1 MNLNKN
7 FLKIIFLCLF
17 WNISLSNQSQNSYN
31 KNNKRKNEDSV
42 SEYKPMKVLIDTSII
57 EKNLYGVSLVPNEDV
72 ILALSN
78 CSEIIS
84 KLLSINNTNTKKN
97 SIYFNFNENQY
108 PVINNSKLVVNG
120 ILNNSDYDLI
130 IIANLTFNIKKTNIT
145 ILCRDNQTN
154 RPTLGILS
162 LADLTPFTG
171 IDYLKTINFQYIIFH
186 YLIHLLGF
194 SYNNFNFFYKNKEK
208 INQTLKTNIIDTP
221 KVLEIA
227 KKYFNCSNITGIP
240 IENLKRT
247 NDLEFCTEV
256 HWDARLLLGDIMNSY
271 NYNYKSDQVIS
282 EFTLALL
289 EDSGWYRVSN
299 YYTGGLMRFG
309 KHKGCNFFYNKCSS
323 EFKNEF
329 GESETNT
336 NNFGSCSSGRQSRTF
351 SYLSV
356 DEVDNCII
364 NDFSIDKNDNPL
376 IGHCKYKIDYDYTY
390 DNYYFFSNERKEVS
404 SVLFENLS
412 DNSFCVLVS
421 IKPSKTSTYN
431 NLLDKIQPICYQM
444 FCSDTT
450 LTIKIKDQYIACPR
464 EGGKVN
470 ITGGF
475 TGNIYCPDYNLIC
488 ASTILCNDM
497 FDCIMNNSYIKES
510 SYIYD
515 YEIKT
520 SQIKSELINDPI
532 LKGYEDTDYGKCRKN
547 CSQCYENGTCIECRD
562 NYYLV
567 GTFFGENRSKIK
579 CLKINISSGY
589 FIYEDIYYSCLSN
602 CDICTN
608 DTLCTKC
615 KSGFY
620 FIGENRTYCDTGK
633 NLNKY
638 YTNDNGISYYP
649 CDTHF
654 NNCDLCTSQDVCTKC
669 KDNYYFIGENK
680 DKCESLPDKTNY
692 FTEDGGIS
700 YLLCSNYLPNCQSC
714 NTRNYC
720 TKCAQ
725 NYYMI
730 GDNRTICLNNVI
742 NNFSEYYI
750 EDSKGPVYYPCD
762 SHFDNCLTCEN
773 KETCTQCK
781 NGFIFLRG
789 ERKEC
794 FTFEKDKTYIE
805 DGKYYPCFD
814 AFPYCDK
821 CSGKS
826 LCYECFEN
834 YYFTLDE
841 NDKKICDDISINKYY
856 ERNDGVYILCSKAIN
871 NCDECQNENI
881 CKNCI
886 RNYYFL
892 GNYRD
897 NCRNDLD
904 LRKYYSED
912 NNISYFPCNEAMP
925 QCDFCNNKTVC
936 EKCND
941 NYYLYKENKNNCIE
955 LDDIEK
961 YYQKGNS
968 YYPCNEAIP
977 NCFKCSNEEN
987 CYECENNLKLILGQ
1001 QNICYEEYI
1010 LSGNNSLIRKNDT
1023 FYMKCSEAINHC
1035 DICKN
1040 DNNEIICTKCEKDY
1054 IFLNENKTQCIDIS
1068 DLTPS
1073 DEYIKINDTNYYSCG
1088 YKGVKNCKKCKNLT
1102 SCDLCLNDYA
1112 FVDLNYSF
1120 CHNKSEMQR
1129 GFYHDFNEF
1138 MYFHCIKNC
1147 DICINGKECIQC
1159 KTNFS
1164 SFKDNSYCGI
1174 CELNISYIYNN
1185 NLTEDLIYELVK
1197 EYFKQNEN
1205 SFSMVNLFLNADN
1218 NSYNNFSVFI
1228 LRASECTKL
1237 IFDQME
1243 FMEFNLDELNS
1254 LINSKIKGEFI
1265 FELINYNYKIVLE
1278 LYLINP
1284 EGIVKMN
1291 LSEICPE
1298 CFLQNYLKIKNNFR
1312 YEINNRLS
1320 QILFDEIIE
1329 NDFNIFDKEESVFND
1344 ICQNFNLKNID
1355 IPLNERRKLFY
1366 LGDNS
1371 KEILCNNINCD
1382 IKNIFLSNTTSFCDC
1397 KVDTDFNYLFTI
1409 EEQNNSEDYNN
1420 FIEQKKSINSFLL
1433 FKCAKETFN
1442 SKNISKN
1449 IGFYISLVLFII
1461 QLVLLILYITLKN
1474 FKNSKP
1480 KKKLKANPPKLGTVE
1495 SFSISEDLEE
1505 NNEKDK
1511 GDFEKKIQKKE
1522 FQSFH
1527 EKKNFGENIIDDD
1540 DLDGGDDN
1548 QNIQDKD
1555 LDSARAREIENEI
1568 IDTGGE
1574 INEENLKIQENNYKM
1589 NRNMEKTGKI
1599 ALNKEISKTK
1609 NKNKLKFLEENSFG
1623 GDEGINQEEKKN
1635 SKYRNDKL
1643 YRTKKLYSI
1652 GSKESL
1658 NSSDINDI
1666 QNDMYQKTEY
1676 VKFTDA
1682 IKQKEISFWG
1692 YYFKLIQ
1699 LKQPLINLF
1708 SPIKCLKLEDSNIPT
1723 LVKIMRIIF
1732 MLSLNIFFNI
1742 FHLDQKYFRK
1752 KFEYFNNKYNII
1764 YYPLEKNISSSEIF
1778 GYAMTHSILSGFISF
1793 IICLFIQ
1800 SVINI
1805 FIFNIR
1811 KKINVI
1817 TSKKIGKKSINEN
1830 EKVHEIFLLLK
1841 GAKKCYII
1849 FFSICLGVM
1858 VVIFYLLINY
1868 NEVYHGGILDLIA
1881 GFLWTFIFLQI
1892 IPFIYSL
1899 IFALIRYQGIKRKNK
1914 KMYSF
1919 SQIIF
1924 F

>member
-1 MNLNKN
+1 
-7 FLKIIFLCLF
+7 
-17 WNISLSNQSQNSYN
+17 
-31 KNNKRKNEDSV
+31 
-42 SEYKPMKVLIDTSII
+42 
-57 EKNLYGVSLVPNEDV
+57 
-72 ILALSN
+72 
-78 CSEIIS
+78 
-84 KLLSINNTNTKKN
+84 
-97 SIYFNFNENQY
+97 
-108 PVINNSKLVVNG
+108 
-120 ILNNSDYDLI
+120 
-130 IIANLTFNIKKTNIT
+130 
-145 ILCRDNQTN
+145 
-154 RPTLGILS
+154 
-162 LADLTPFTG
+162 
-171 IDYLKTINFQYIIFH
+171 
-186 YLIHLLGF
+186 
-194 SYNNFNFFYKNKEK
+194 
-208 INQTLKTNIIDTP
+208 
-221 KVLEIA
+221 
-227 KKYFNCSNITGIP
+227 
-240 IENLKRT
+240 
-247 NDLEFCTEV
+247 
-256 HWDARLLLGDIMNSY
+256 
-271 NYNYKSDQVIS
+271 
-282 EFTLALL
+282 
-289 EDSGWYRVSN
+289 
-299 YYTGGLMRFG
+299 
-309 KHKGCNFFYNKCSS
+309 
-323 EFKNEF
+323 
-329 GESETNT
+329 
-336 NNFGSCSSGRQSRTF
+336 
-351 SYLSV
+351 
-356 DEVDNCII
+356 
-364 NDFSIDKNDNPL
+364 
-376 IGHCKYKIDYDYTY
+376 
-390 DNYYFFSNERKEVS
+390 
-404 SVLFENLS
+404 
-412 DNSFCVLVS
+412 
-421 IKPSKTSTYN
+421 
-431 NLLDKIQPICYQM
+431 
-444 FCSDTT
+444 
-450 LTIKIKDQYIACPR
+450 
-464 EGGKVN
+464 
-470 ITGGF
+470 
-475 TGNIYCPDYNLIC
+475 
-488 ASTILCNDM
+488 
-497 FDCIMNNSYIKES
+497 
-510 SYIYD
+510 
-515 YEIKT
+515 
-520 SQIKSELINDPI
+520 
-532 LKGYEDTDYGKCRKN
+532 
-547 CSQCYENGTCIECRD
+547 
-562 NYYLV
+562 
-567 GTFFGENRSKIK
+567 
-579 CLKINISSGY
+579 
-589 FIYEDIYYSCLSN
+589 
-602 CDICTN
+602 
-608 DTLCTKC
+608 
-615 KSGFY
+615 
-620 FIGENRTYCDTGK
+620 
-633 NLNKY
+633 
-638 YTNDNGISYYP
+638 
-649 CDTHF
+649 
-654 NNCDLCTSQDVCTKC
+654 
-669 KDNYYFIGENK
+669 
-680 DKCESLPDKTNY
+680 
-692 FTEDGGIS
+692 
-700 YLLCSNYLPNCQSC
+700 
-714 NTRNYC
+714 
-720 TKCAQ
+720 
-725 NYYMI
+725 
-730 GDNRTICLNNVI
+730 
-742 NNFSEYYI
+742 
-750 EDSKGPVYYPCD
+750 
-762 SHFDNCLTCEN
+762 
-773 KETCTQCK
+773 
-781 NGFIFLRG
+781 
-789 ERKEC
+789 
-794 FTFEKDKTYIE
+794 
-805 DGKYYPCFD
+805 
-814 AFPYCDK
+814 
-821 CSGKS
+821 
-826 LCYECFEN
+826 
-834 YYFTLDE
+834 
-841 NDKKICDDISINKYY
+841 
-856 ERNDGVYILCSKAIN
+856 
-871 NCDECQNENI
+871 
-881 CKNCI
+881 
-886 RNYYFL
+886 
-892 GNYRD
+892 
-897 NCRNDLD
+897 
-904 LRKYYSED
+904 
-912 NNISYFPCNEAMP
+912 
-925 QCDFCNNKTVC
+925 
-936 EKCND
+936 
-941 NYYLYKENKNNCIE
+941 
-955 LDDIEK
+955 
-961 YYQKGNS
+961 
-968 YYPCNEAIP
+968 
-977 NCFKCSNEEN
+977 
-987 CYECENNLKLILGQ
+987 
-1001 QNICYEEYI
+1001 
-1010 LSGNNSLIRKNDT
+1010 
-1023 FYMKCSEAINHC
+1023 MKCSEAINHC
-1035 DICKN
+1035 DICIN

-1054 IFLNENKTQCIDIS
+1054 ILLNENKTQCIDIS

-1218 NSYNNFSVFI
+1218 NSYNNFSVSI

-1254 LINSKIKGEFI
+1254 LINSKIEGEFI

-1320 QILFDEIIE
+1320 QVLFDEIIE

-1397 KVDTDFNYLFTI
+1397 RVDTDFNYLFTI

-1433 FKCAKETFN
+1433 FKCAKEAFN

-1474 FKNSKP
+1474 FQNSKP
-1480 KKKLKANPPKLGTVE
+1480 KKKLKANPPKLGRVE

-1522 FQSFH
+1522 FQSFN
-1527 EKKNFGENIIDDD
+1527 EKKNFGENIVDDD

-1568 IDTGGE
+1568 IDSGGE